1 MRNLLCHKVI
11 QKYGLVYKI
20 PMIIIY
26 SKNIRISIDK
36 EIKMVYYTHTINHTS
51 AI

>member
-1 MRNLLCHKVI
+1 MKNLLCHKVI

-20 PMIIIY
+20 PIIIIY

-36 EIKMVYYTHTINHTS
+36 
-51 AI
+51 